1 MAGLFSTFNTAN
13 KGLMAQQTAL
23 HTVGHNIS
31 NANTKGFSRQRV
43 EMKADL
49 PFHLG
54 GVGQLGTGVKIDG
67 VVRVVDPLINKQ
79 IRNENSTLNWFQ
91 EKSFGL
97 DQLEVVFNEPSTTGL
112 NSSLANMFNS
122 WQELSKNP
130 ENLASKTMVIEQ
142 TKTLTDNINHM
153 GNQIDTLRD
162 GTVDQMEKNA
172 LDFNSTIDQ
181 LNTLNQQIFNI
192 AVKGHPPNDLLDQR
206 DILLKDLSDISSIDA
221 KFDEYGRV
229 AVDLKGEGGQKIEIL
244 SFKSLNPAKM
254 KIEENVTGDKKEV
267 TVKIEGVDEDGNDTV
282 IDLDV
287 NSGALKGNMEALEQM
302 NARKEDLNDFAR
314 TMAGKINE
322 VHEAAGGQPIFTTK
336 DGADDFDV
344 DNIANI
350 ITANPEILKEP
361 GKIVAGAA
369 SDSPD
374 GDGST
379 ALKIANLRT
388 EKITFGEGTD
398 MEKETTILGAYMD
411 MVTKVGISK
420 ESSDKMIA
428 NQDALLGQLEYR
440 RESVSGVSIDEEI
453 TNLIKYQSAYQANA
467 RVISTISEMLDTL
480 INRTGV

>member
-67 VVRVVDPLINKQ
+67 VIRVVDPLINKQ

-153 GNQIDTLRD
+153 ANQIDTLRD

-172 LDFNSTIDQ
+172 LDFNATIDQ
-181 LNTLNQQIFNI
+181 LNNLNQQIFNI

-206 DILLKDLSDISSIDA
+206 DMLLNDLSDITSIDA

-229 AVDLKGEGGQKIEIL
+229 AVDLKGEGGEKIEIL
-244 SFKSLNPAKM
+244 SHKSLKPAKM
-254 KIEENVTGDKKEV
+254 KIEENVTEDKKEV
-267 TVKIEGVDEDGNDTV
+267 TVKIIGVDEEGDPIEIN
-282 IDLDV
+282 LDV
-287 NSGALKGNMEALEQM
+287 KSGALRGNKEALEQM
-302 NARKEDLNDFAR
+302 NERKEDLNDFAR
-314 TMAGKINE
+314 TMAEKINE
-322 VHEAAGGQPIFTTK
+322 VHKDAGGEDIYTIK
-336 DGADDFDV
+336 DGADNFNAN
-344 DNIANI
+344 NIR
-350 ITANPEILKEP
+350 ANPAILKEP
-361 GKIVAGAA
+361 GKIVAGAT

-379 ALKIANLRT
+379 ALKIANLRS
-388 EKITFGEGTD
+388 EKIKFGEGTD
-398 MEKETTILGAYMD
+398 KEKETTILGAYMD

-420 ESSDKMIA
+420 EHADKMIA